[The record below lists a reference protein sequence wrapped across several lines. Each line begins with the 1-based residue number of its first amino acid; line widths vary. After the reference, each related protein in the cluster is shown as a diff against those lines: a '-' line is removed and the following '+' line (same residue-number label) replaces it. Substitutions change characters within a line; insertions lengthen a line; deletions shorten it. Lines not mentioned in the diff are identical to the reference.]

1 MNSSPPNSTA
11 NFDLAPEILTALK
24 QYEIR
29 ACLSV
34 DHTGQVLEAWDT
46 QLHRPVVIRQIQ
58 HLGAAGEQVLQQAR
72 LAASLKHAAFAKIH
86 ALEEAGDS
94 LLIVTEAVNGMA
106 LKQWMQSHA
115 GVEKKSLDHIAHI
128 AAALA
133 EAHQLGL
140 VHGDIQASQFIVDQS
155 GKIRILNCG
164 FVSSNASY
172 MLGSLDQI
180 DARGGIAYL
189 APERFANAPASPA
202 ADVYA
207 LGCLLYEMQNGS
219 LPFAHLQGLAMVAA
233 LVQSDPEQWPW
244 KASLSPAE
252 SAVRKLMLDMCK
264 RAPEQRLTCTQIVEA
279 CRALRTNDPYS
290 GSVGSLSLAAL
301 RAQLEKAERRQKF
314 YKLSAALLALVL
326 LAGLGWQFKPYWPQV
341 VKALTPYS
349 EAREM
354 ERGMR
359 FLEEYVQTNAPENLN
374 RASEHFATVLE
385 HTPENAEAVAAMAYT
400 YFQRYQSGQRDE
412 VWMQKAK
419 ASTQQAL
426 LLNPNLSMTQVVNA
440 RLLQWHHELQ
450 NALTAAEKSI
460 ELAPKGILGWHV
472 KMSIL
477 LEMGKQEVALKF
489 AEEGARIF
497 PRDSVLLDLSA
508 GILLALGRFSEFEL
522 VLTKS
527 LERQPEGGLAYALM
541 AQGLIEQKRDIEAMQ
556 YVQRGLEVSPNP
568 NLYGSLGDIR
578 FYQGR
583 YEEAADAYEKAVSPV
598 FGVTGSYLRW
608 LDYAESLVWTKSR
621 AGNAKRAFERA
632 RSLLDIRLRRSP
644 DDSYL
649 KVNLVHILIRLG
661 DRDGA
666 SELIDSLKKQR
677 VINDR
682 ALIKLAQVYEMLG
695 EREEA
700 VRQLLLI
707 KKMGLTADVRLPI
720 FNSVRDDPKYR
731 ELVNDGSLG
740 LN

>member
-11 NFDLAPEILTALK
+11 DFDLAPEILTALK

-29 ACLSV
+29 SRLSV

-46 QLHRPVVIRQIQ
+46 QLHRSVVIRQIQ
-58 HLGAAGEQVLQQAR
+58 HLGAAGEQVLKQAR

-180 DARGGIAYL
+180 NARGGIAYL

-301 RAQLEKAERRQKF
+301 RAQLEKAQRHQKF

-326 LAGLGWQFKPYWPQV
+326 LVGVGWQFKPYWPQV

-354 ERGMR
+354 ERGMKL
-359 FLEEYVQTNAPENLN
+359 LEQYAQLTSPSDLN
-374 RASEHFATVLE
+374 SASEHFATVLE
-385 HTPENAEAVAAMAYT
+385 HTPENAEAVAAMAYI

-426 LLNPNLSMTQVVNA
+426 LLNPNLAMTQVVNA
-440 RLLQWHHELQ
+440 RLLQWHHELK
-450 NALTAAEKSI
+450 NALAAAERSI
-460 ELAPKGILGWHV
+460 ELAPNGILGWHV

-477 LEMGKQEVALKF
+477 LEMGKQDEAIKF

-497 PRDSVLLDLSA
+497 LKDRVLLDLSA
-508 GILLALGRFSEFEL
+508 GIFLAKGLFAEL
-522 VLTKS
+522 ESVLKMS
-527 LERQPEGGLAYALM
+527 LERQPEGGLAYSLM
-541 AQGLIEQKRDIEAMQ
+541 AYGLTLQKRDIEALQ
-556 YVQRGLEVSPNP
+556 YLQRGLEVSPSS
-568 NLYGSLGDIR
+568 NLYSSLGDIR
-578 FYQGR
+578 FSQGM
-583 YEEAADAYEKAVSPV
+583 YEEAADAYEKAISPM

-608 LDYAESLVWTKSR
+608 MNYAESLVWTNSR
-621 AGNAKRAFERA
+621 MSSAKQAFERA
-632 RSLLDIRLRRSP
+632 RSLLEIRLKRSP

-649 KVNLVHILIRLG
+649 KVNLVYILIRLG
-661 DRDGA
+661 DRDDA
-666 SELIDSLKKQR
+666 IALLRQLRKQ
-677 VINDR
+677 
-682 ALIKLAQVYEMLG
+682 ALMSNSAQIKLVQVYELLG
-695 EREEA
+695 ERELA
-700 VRQLLLI
+700 VQQLLTL
-707 KKMGLTADVRLPI
+707 KKMGLSVEIRLPI
-720 FNSVRDDPKYR
+720 FNDIRKDPKYR
-731 ELVNDGSLG
+731 ELIEAGGFN
-740 LN
+740 

>member
-29 ACLSV
+29 ARLSV

-58 HLGAAGEQVLQQAR
+58 HLGAAGEQVLKQAR

-86 ALEEAGDS
+86 ALEEVGDS

-115 GVEKKSLDHIAHI
+115 GVEKKSLDHITHI

-207 LGCLLYEMQNGS
+207 LGCVLYEMQNGS

-244 KASLSPAE
+244 KASLSPEE
-252 SAVRKLMLDMCK
+252 SAVRKLMLDMCM
-264 RAPEQRLTCTQIVEA
+264 RTPEQRLTCAQTVEA
-279 CRALRTNDPYS
+279 CRALRANDPYS
-290 GSVGSLSLAAL
+290 GSVSSLSLAAL

-341 VKALTPYS
+341 LKALTPYS

-354 ERGMR
+354 ERGMKL
-359 FLEEYVQTNAPENLN
+359 LEQYAQLTSPSDLN
-374 RASEHFATVLE
+374 SASEHFATVLE
-385 HTPENAEAVAAMAYT
+385 HTPENAEAVAAMAYA

-426 LLNPNLSMTQVVNA
+426 LLNPNLAMTQVVNA

-460 ELAPKGILGWHV
+460 ELEPKGILGWHV

-477 LEMGKQEVALKF
+477 LEMGKQDAAIKF
-489 AEEGARIF
+489 ADEGARIF
-497 PRDSVLLDLSA
+497 PKDRVLLDLSA
-508 GILLALGRFSEFEL
+508 GILLAGGRFAESEL
-522 VLTKS
+522 VLKKS
-527 LERQPEGGLAYALM
+527 LERQPGGGLAYALM
-541 AQGLIEQKRDIEAMQ
+541 AQGLMGQRRDIEALQ
-556 YVQRGLEVSPNP
+556 YVQRGLEVSPSS
-568 NLYGSLGDIR
+568 NLYSTLGDILL
-578 FYQGR
+578 YQGR
-583 YEEAADAYEKAVSPV
+583 YEDAADAYEKAVSPV

-608 LDYAESLVWTKSR
+608 LNYAESLVWTKSR
-621 AGNAKRAFERA
+621 TGSAKLAFDRA
-632 RSLLDIRLRRSP
+632 RSLLEIRLRRSP
-644 DDSYL
+644 DDPYL
-649 KVNLVHILIRLG
+649 MVNLAHILIRSG

-666 SELIDSLKKQR
+666 LGLISQLKKKELM
-677 VINDR
+677 NDS
-682 ALIKLAQVYEMLG
+682 AMIKLAQVYEILG
-695 EREEA
+695 ERELA
-700 VRQLLLI
+700 VQQLLTI
-707 KKMGLTADVRLPI
+707 RKMGLPTEVRLPI
-720 FNSVRDDPKYR
+720 FNGIRGDAKYR
-731 ELVNDGSLG
+731 ELVDAGNLSL
-740 LN
+740 N

>member
-1 MNSSPPNSTA
+1 MTSSQANSTA
-11 NFDLAPEILTALK
+11 SFDLAPEILTALT

-29 ACLSV
+29 SCLSV

-46 QLHRPVVIRQIQ
+46 QLHRSVVIRQIQ
-58 HLGAAGEQVLQQAR
+58 HLGAAGEQVLKQAR

-115 GVEKKSLDHIAHI
+115 GGEKKSLDHITHI

-207 LGCLLYEMQNGS
+207 LGCVLYEMQNGS
-219 LPFAHLQGLAMVAA
+219 LPFAQLQGLAMVAA

-264 RAPEQRLTCTQIVEA
+264 RTPEQRLTCAQTVEA
-279 CRALRTNDPYS
+279 CRTLRANDPYS

-301 RAQLEKAERRQKF
+301 RVQLEKAERRQKF

-326 LAGLGWQFKPYWPQV
+326 LAGVGWQFKPYWPQV

-354 ERGMR
+354 ERGIAALR
-359 FLEEYVQTNAPENLN
+359 QNALKTSLEQLQKAT
-374 RASEHFATVLE
+374 EHFSNVLE
-385 HTPENAEAVAAMAYT
+385 RKPDNAKAVAYMALVYLAQYT
-400 YFQRYQSGQRDE
+400 AEKRDE
-412 VWMQKAK
+412 IFLQKAK
-419 ASTQQAL
+419 ASAQQAL
-426 LLNPNLSMTQVVNA
+426 SLDKNDSIVLIANA
-440 RLLQWHHELQ
+440 KILQWHHKLDA
-450 NALTAAEKSI
+450 ALDAATRALVLEPDNLI
-460 ELAPKGILGWHV
+460 GWQS

-477 LEMGKQEVALKF
+477 LELGRTTEAKKF
-489 AEEGARIF
+489 AAIGAERF
-497 PRDSVLLDLSA
+497 SDDHYLLDLKGSIDLSLGNYEGA
-508 GILLALGRFSEFEL
+508 KESFTESLRRQPDSPNGYALLAQALDGLGESGAALQTLQQGLQVRPHAYLYSALGRAKIARREFEEA
-522 VLTKS
+522 VAAFS
-527 LERQPEGGLAYALM
+527 NAASPE
-541 AQGLIEQKRDIEAMQ
+541 K
-556 YVQRGLEVSPNP
+556 
-568 NLYGSLGDIR
+568 
-578 FYQGR
+578 
-583 YEEAADAYEKAVSPV
+583 
-598 FGVTGSYLRW
+598 GVAGSYLRW
-608 LDYAESLVWTKSR
+608 LDLGEALMWVSGKREE
-621 AGNAKRAFERA
+621 GNLAFNKAKQ
-632 RSLLDIRLRRSP
+632 LLEIRLTRSP
-644 DDSYL
+644 DDSL
-649 KVNLVHILIRLG
+649 LLAHMSFISARLG
-661 DRDGA
+661 DG
-666 SELIDSLKKQR
+666 ELAKKYAMRVKALAPKDYYRLLIIAQSFEVIGLRGDAIALIREAQKVGLPSSSVENDPIFDSLRK
-677 VINDR
+677 D
-682 ALIKLAQVYEMLG
+682 
-695 EREEA
+695 
-700 VRQLLLI
+700 
-707 KKMGLTADVRLPI
+707 
-720 FNSVRDDPKYR
+720 
-731 ELVNDGSLG
+731 
-740 LN
+740 LNFQKP